1 MRWRNI
7 VIVAAGLAGAAAW
20 AGSAEPPKLDL
31 RGHRGAV
38 RQVAFQPGGKLLAS
52 IGIEPSIRL
61 WSLETGRQIRKLAP
75 KSLIVERGNA
85 PTMMSRDEEA
95 IAFSPDGKLLAEAA
109 VEGRR
114 GLIQLWDVDAG
125 KPLRLVA
132 GGAPNVRTVVFS
144 PDGKLLA
151 ANMRDGLRSDHKISL
166 IDVKTGRETAALR
179 GDRLAASLLAF
190 SPDGKTLVSAGAR
203 RIHIWDV
210 PARKLRHVISTHK
223 KTILSLAFSPD
234 GEHFASSD
242 ADENIRIWNAATGKL
257 DREIEHE
264 QEAVRA
270 LAYSPSGRTLAS
282 AGDNTTVKL
291 WNPKNGK
298 LRDTLW
304 GHSEAVTTVAF
315 QPDGS
320 LLASGSRDG
329 SIEVWAFSE
338 PDDTGDESASEENKS
353 GDGDN

>member
-1 MRWRNI
+1 MKWQTI
-7 VIVAAGLAGAAAW
+7 VIIAAGMGTVAAW
-20 AGSAEPPKLDL
+20 AGSAAPPKLDL

-38 RQVAFQPGGKLLAS
+38 RQVAFQPGGQLLAS
-52 IGIEPSIRL
+52 IGVEPAIRI
-61 WSLETGRQIRKLAP
+61 WSLETGRQVRKLAP
-75 KSLIVERGNA
+75 KTLVAERGDA
-85 PTMMSRDEEA
+85 PTLMSREEEA

-109 VEGRR
+109 LQGRR
-114 GLIQLWDVDAG
+114 GLIQLWDAQAG
-125 KPLRLVA
+125 QRLRVLA
-132 GGAPNVRTVVFS
+132 SDAPNVRAIAFS

-166 IDVKTGRETAALR
+166 IDVETGHETAALR

-210 PARKLRHVISTHK
+210 PGHKLRHTISTHK
-223 KTILSLAFSPD
+223 KTILSLAFSPN
-234 GEHFASSD
+234 GQHFASSD
-242 ADENIRIWNAATGKL
+242 ADENIRIWNAKTGKL
-257 DREIEHE
+257 DREIKHE
-264 QEAVRA
+264 QEAVRS

-291 WNPKNGK
+291 WNPANGK

-304 GHSEAVTTVAF
+304 GHSEAVMTVAF
-315 QPDGS
+315 KPDGT

-329 SIEVWAFSE
+329 SIAVWNFSE
-338 PDDTGDESASEENKS
+338 PPDESADEEADDKS
-353 GDGDN
+353 GAD